1 MTTRSAHPMLP
12 QPYRIDRRR
21 NDIQDTFTIELQ
33 AVDGQ
38 PLPFQAGQFCML
50 YVFGVGEVPIS
61 ISGDPAQPQRLVHTI
76 RAVGT
81 VTRALRALKR
91 GAAVGLRGPF
101 GSAWPVAACE
111 GQDVLLIAGGIG
123 LAPVRPVLYQ
133 LLAERQRYGK
143 IALLYGAR
151 SPSEILYARQLQ
163 QWRARFDMEVEVT
176 VDQAPTSWHGN
187 VGVVTRLIGNVGI
200 DPLDCTAM
208 LCGPEVMMRFT
219 LMELFKLGLA
229 EHRIYLSMERNMQ
242 CAVGFCGHC
251 QFGPA
256 FICKDGP
263 VMRYDTIKAWF
274 GKREI

>member
-1 MTTRSAHPMLP
+1 MSFNAAHPMLP
-12 QPYRIDRRR
+12 QPYRIARRR
-21 NDIQDTFTIELQ
+21 NDIRDTFSLELQ
-33 AVDGQ
+33 AVDGKG
-38 PLPFQAGQFCML
+38 LPFQAGQFCML
-50 YVFGVGEVPIS
+50 YVFGIGEVPIS

-81 VTRALRALKR
+81 VTRALQGLRR
-91 GAAVGLRGPF
+91 GATIGLRGPF
-101 GSAWPVAACE
+101 GSAWPVADCE

-123 LAPVRPVLYQ
+123 LAPLRPVLYQ
-133 LLAERQRYGK
+133 LLAERQRFGK
-143 IALLYGAR
+143 VVLLYGAR
-151 SPSEILYARQLQ
+151 SPAEILYARQLQ

-176 VDQAPTSWHGN
+176 VDQAPSAWHGN
-187 VGVVTRLIGNVGI
+187 VGVVTRLIGNVDI

-219 LMELFKLGLA
+219 LIELFKLGLP
-229 EHRIYLSMERNMQ
+229 ERRIYLSMERNMQ

-263 VMRYDTIKAWF
+263 VLRYDTIKPWF